1 MARRLLFD
9 GALIELGLLPLEA
22 PPPAGTLAYI
32 KVAGVWELATVFIKV
47 SGTWQPAQPF
57 WKDGGVWN

>member
-1 MARRLLFD
+1 MFLTLF
-9 GALIELGLLPLEA
+9 A
-22 PPPAGTLAYI
+22 PQAIAPVGTQAHI

-57 WKDGGVWN
+57 WKDAGVWN